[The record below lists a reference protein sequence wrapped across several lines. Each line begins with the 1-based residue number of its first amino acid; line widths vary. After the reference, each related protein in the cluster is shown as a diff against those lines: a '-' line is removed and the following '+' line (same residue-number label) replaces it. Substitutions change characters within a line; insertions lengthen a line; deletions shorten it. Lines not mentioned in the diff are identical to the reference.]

1 MMTLAANY
9 WRNATALLLAV
20 LSSVNARD
28 LFLFAGQSNME
39 GWSNWADDADWKYLD
54 RALFDDVAQIID
66 DNVLNGRTV
75 GSLEINL
82 RDRIY
87 QAQLLA
93 RDNRDEA
100 KVVAESQTRELMD
113 LYTRGLTENLKE
125 PVPGAFCTL
134 WSNQYPLKS
143 PVPVSY
149 DSMW

>member
-54 RALFDDVAQIID
+54 RSLFDDVAQLID
-66 DNVLNGRTV
+66 DTVLNGRSV

-93 RDNRDEA
+93 RENRDEA

-134 WSNQYPLKS
+134 WSNHYPLES
-143 PVPVSY
+143 PVSVSY